1 MVTANETPAQPE
13 NAEKVIILDVS
24 KHSQDTIDL
33 ILRKLQ
39 VDWGMVA
46 NYVEGEY
53 TDKSFN
59 YSRGE

>member
-1 MVTANETPAQPE
+1 MSQPE

>member
-13 NAEKVIILDVS
+13 NAEKAIILDVS
-24 KHSQDTIDL
+24 KHSQNTIDL

-46 NYVEGEY
+46 NYAEGEY